1 MCFCVFSIAH
11 HFNIVR
17 IAVAAFD
24 FPIRNHLQKPQ
35 GATVAASQI
44 LYAQQVCLMLN
55 KESHSR
61 IAPLCNGVFK
71 TFDNTFVVRK
81 TYPDYCTMH
90 HLYWKCYAC
99 PAHWLFIPGF
109 SVQLPHSSLQIAS
122 LGSPKHR
129 KAFGGSGLHLWLH
142 TSLTRRCN
150 QFVG

>member
-1 MCFCVFSIAH
+1 MCFCVFSVAH

-55 KESHSR
+55 KESLSR

-71 TFDNTFVVRK
+71 TFDNAFVVRN
-81 TYPDYCTMH
+81 
-90 HLYWKCYAC
+90 
-99 PAHWLFIPGF
+99 IPRLLHDASF
-109 SVQLPHSSLQIAS
+109 VLEMLCLSSSLAFHPWIFSSAPTQLAPNSLSWQPKTQESIWRLRFAPVIAHQ
-122 LGSPKHR
+122 PD
-129 KAFGGSGLHLWLH
+129 
-142 TSLTRRCN
+142 T
-150 QFVG
+150 QM